1 MPSPYQPSTHDW
13 RPGDRIASIAV
24 NEPTYK
30 TGLGTIQ
37 RIILNKAVVV
47 WDDGKQSV
55 ERLQDLIYGGYDK
68 SKVILKSE
76 WYGDGY
82 DGLYLSTN
90 LQKQISDD
98 FSKNTERI
106 AVNRVLISG
115 LPLDN
120 IGNLVKW
127 GV

>member
-1 MPSPYQPSTHDW
+1 M
-13 RPGDRIASIAV
+13 III
-24 NEPTYK
+24 
-30 TGLGTIQ
+30 IQ

-47 WDDGKQSV
+47 WDDRKQSV
-55 ERLQDLIYGGYDK
+55 ERLQDLIYGGYDE

-106 AVNRVLISG
+106 AVNRFLISG